1 MKETCNYTCN
11 SCTDFFMYYLD
22 GIDCI
27 NYDYRYKYVTHAICY
42 MASADLV
49 GKSGMPLRSVYRLI
63 SSDRGNIMAV

>member
-22 GIDCI
+22 GIDRI

-49 GKSGMPLRSVYRLI
+49 GKSGMSL
-63 SSDRGNIMAV
+63 